1 MRFLRP
7 LTIVVL
13 AFAISVPAGTGG
25 KARAQESI
33 ATGTPTAEQAARC
46 AAIENERARK
56 NCSVVY
62 SVPGLKFPDRAETAT
77 EAELRMAIFKPAGS
91 GPFPAVVL
99 LHSCAGFSR
108 FTNIAHWGSVF
119 LKAGY
124 AVFIVD
130 SWGQRGL
137 SDGICKPTPTFP
149 VNAALLRV
157 RDAYE
162 ALDHLARFDFVDKA
176 RVAALGTSQGA
187 RTIYLL
193 SSPRMARAYSPSGLR
208 FAALAALYGECFN
221 RKTRFEFVPNDPDR
235 PLLALLGGKD
245 EDGDPAECLPR
256 FESRKAAGAP
266 FEWHVFPD
274 AGHSWDDSSFRLPRY
289 IPYFAATSGKVFM
302 AYDPDVTAE
311 SHRRVLAFLAE
322 KMPKR

>member
-1 MRFLRP
+1 M
-7 LTIVVL
+7 VW
-13 AFAISVPAGTGG
+13 AGMGG
-25 KARAQESI
+25 DARAQQSI
-33 ATGTPTAEQAARC
+33 ATGTPTVEQAARC
-46 AAIENERARK
+46 AAIENEQGRK
-56 NCSVVY
+56 GCTVVF

-77 EAELRMAIFKPAGS
+77 AAELRMAIFRPAGS

-108 FTNIAHWGSVF
+108 FENIAHWGTA
-119 LKAGY
+119 LLEAGY

-137 SDGICKPTPTFP
+137 SDGVCNPGP
-149 VNAALLRV
+149 VLPINAALLRI

-162 ALDHLARFDFVDKA
+162 ALDHLARFDFVDRA

-187 RTIYLL
+187 RAVYLL
-193 SSPRMARAYSPSGLR
+193 SSAVVARVYAPSGLR

-221 RKTRFEFVPNDPDR
+221 RKTGFEFVPKDANR

-256 FESRKAAGAP
+256 FESRKTAGAP
-266 FEWHVFPD
+266 IRWHVFPE
-274 AGHSWDDSSFRLPRY
+274 AGHSWDDPNFRRQRY
-289 IPYFAATSGKVFM
+289 IPYFAAPSGQVFM
-302 AYDPDVTAE
+302 AYDSDVTAE
-311 SHRRVLAFLAE
+311 SRHRVLAFLAE
-322 KMPKR
+322 TMPKC